1 MSKSII
7 LDVVHK
13 DRYYDYNTR
22 TIMIRGEEDKDC
34 YYDDISITSLS
45 QATESTDA
53 DATMM
58 TKKKKAT
65 KTTPTAATA
74 TATTAVVTGSSRKTI
89 EEKEKEYFQTKC
101 DKYGHK
107 EEPKG
112 KPNPYPPLPACY
124 SKRKESEGQ
133 GIKRGNKRGH
143 SVHVSFETEK
153 NKRR

>member
-101 DKYGHK
+101 DKYGHE

>member
-74 TATTAVVTGSSRKTI
+74 TATTAVVTGLSRKTI

-101 DKYGHK
+101 DKYGHE

>member
-1 MSKSII
+1 MS
-7 LDVVHK
+7 
-13 DRYYDYNTR
+13 YYDYNTR
-22 TIMIRGEEDKDC
+22 TIKKRGEEDQESD
-34 YYDDISITSLS
+34 YDDISITSLT

-53 DATMM
+53 EATMM

-65 KTTPTAATA
+65 MTTPTAATATA
-74 TATTAVVTGSSRKTI
+74 TATTAVVTGSSRKII
-89 EEKEKEYFQTKC
+89 EEAEKEYFQTKC
-101 DKYGHK
+101 DKYGHE

-124 SKRKESEGQ
+124 SKRKDSEDR

-143 SVHVSFETEK
+143 SK